1 MDTHLKP
8 KVITL
13 SVAAFL
19 LLLMFSFNITTDSTQ
34 EHAIEPVPTAKAD
47 GPEGWVVCNNT
58 DPDGD
63 GSVLSCG
70 DCSLTS
76 GVEIGPAGMCN
87 TCDAD
92 PVVAP

>member
-34 EHAIEPVPTAKAD
+34 EHTIEPVPTAKAD
-47 GPEGWVVCNNT
+47 GPEGWVVCNET
-58 DPDGD
+58 EG
-63 GSVLSCG
+63 GGTEMVLSCSSCTIKG
-70 DCSLTS
+70 N
-76 GVEIGPAGMCN
+76 VEIEEANMCN
-87 TCDAD
+87 ICDAE
-92 PVVAP
+92 PVVAS